1 MLMCQF
7 YYSLVHYIVFVL
19 EFDFGVYLCYFLLS
33 YLFK

>member
-7 YYSLVHYIVFVL
+7 YYFLVHYIVFVL
-19 EFDFGVYLCYFLLS
+19 EFDFSVCVIFLLF